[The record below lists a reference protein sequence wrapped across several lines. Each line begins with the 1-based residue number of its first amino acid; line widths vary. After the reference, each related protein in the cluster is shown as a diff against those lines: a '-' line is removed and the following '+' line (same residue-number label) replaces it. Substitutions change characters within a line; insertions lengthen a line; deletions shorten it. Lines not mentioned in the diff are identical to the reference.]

1 MVICAHTTFRRR
13 GTVTVEL
20 VIALSIPA
28 VAVLPVSYS
37 FLGEQ
42 RLARAAYQRAVAME
56 IVDGET
62 EALVAG
68 EWKAF
73 PVGTLVY
80 TPRAAAMKNLP
91 PGKFTLT
98 VATNRLRL
106 EWRPHRRDEGGPVV
120 REVKV
125 TP

>member
-1 MVICAHTTFRRR
+1 MVIGAHTTFRRR

-20 VIALSIPA
+20 VVALSILA

-42 RLARAAYQRAVAME
+42 RLARAAYQRTVAME

-62 EALVAG
+62 EVLVAG

-73 PVGTLVY
+73 PAGAQVY
-80 TPRAAAMKNLP
+80 TPRAASVKNLL

-98 VATNRLRL
+98 IGTNRIRL
-106 EWRPHRRDEGGPVV
+106 EWRPDHRDQGGPVV
-120 REVKV
+120 REVTV